1 MGNKNAKGVRREES
15 LRKHKAKGS
24 GSDAPGQSRRQG
36 NVPQRRSE
44 VARLSESENICLDDF
59 TLLTVVGKGS
69 FGKVIQVRKNDSG
82 EIFAMKVL
90 KKDHVVKRKQVE
102 HTMTERRILEN
113 IRHPFI
119 VSLRYAF
126 QTSQKLY
133 MVFDYFN
140 GGELFH
146 YLSTQGRFAPTA
158 LDFMG
163 LR

>member
-1 MGNKNAKGVRREES
+1 MGLSSVEGSSPVLDLES
-15 LRKHKAKGS
+15 VTGILGGEKVVNSVSLSVESGAWLSIIGPNGS
-24 GSDAPGQSRRQG
+24 GKST
-36 NVPQRRSE
+36 
-44 VARLSESENICLDDF
+44 LINIILG
-59 TLLTVVGKGS
+59 L
-69 FGKVIQVRKNDSG
+69 IQQDSG

-90 KKDHVVKRKQVE
+90 KKDHVVKRKQIE

-140 GGELFH
+140 GGDKSLGH
-146 YLSTQGRFAPTA
+146 KINPHTRKPYKKQIVSKSLSF
-158 LDFMG
+158 
-163 LR
+163 

>member
-1 MGNKNAKGVRREES
+1 MAASK
-15 LRKHKAKGS
+15 
-24 GSDAPGQSRRQG
+24 RRQQAKP
-36 NVPQRRSE
+36 V
-44 VARLSESENICLDDF
+44 
-59 TLLTVVGKGS
+59 T
-69 FGKVIQVRKNDSG
+69 
-82 EIFAMKVL
+82 AMKVL

-113 IRHPFI
+113 IQHPFI

-146 YLSTQGRFAPTA
+146 SRLFSFRVH
-158 LDFMG
+158 
-163 LR
+163 